1 MILKAF
7 KTIRGK
13 LTLFFT
19 LIFGFT
25 LLAFSIVLYNVFARQ
40 IRNDYDMVMTAFA
53 ASISENIRE
62 NGVNPEIL
70 AEIKDLNKPGS
81 ALYNGYVMVLNSS
94 EAVLIK
100 SNQLENV
107 NIGLDKELIASVLNG
122 KKEFSTKK
130 LEPTGDLWDQNGI
143 RMLYYPAMH
152 RGHKYILLLI
162 SPLSSPEQMLS
173 SLRIILFITVPV
185 TILLTGFVGWL
196 FSKKAYEPVDKLVE
210 KANTLTA
217 EKLHERLTVDEVDD
231 EISRLA
237 GTLNDMIERLEASFK
252 ILKQFTSD
260 ASHELKTPLTIMK
273 GEIEVALKKTRSLE
287 DYKQVLSDSLGEV
300 NRLQNIV
307 ESLLLLSQ
315 YENKKIRL
323 NFEEVNL
330 NELVIEAVT
339 KSHYITS
346 KKNIKLIMNIDENID
361 SEILIKGDRQKLLN
375 VFLNLIDNAAKYSN
389 ENTEINLFLNY
400 DDGRKNAVVTIS
412 DQGIGMHDMV
422 LTHIFDRFYRADA
435 SRTRDDTYSL
445 GLGLAIVKA
454 TVEMHG
460 GIVHVQSK
468 LNEGSTFKIL
478 LPLAS

>member
-1 MILKAF
+1 MFKAF

-25 LLAFSIVLYNVFARQ
+25 LLGFSIFLYNIFASQ
-40 IRNDYDMVMTAFA
+40 IRNDYDLVMTAFA

-70 AEIKDLNKPGS
+70 LEIKELNKPGS

-100 SNQLENV
+100 SHQLENI
-107 NIGLDKELIASVLNG
+107 NIPLDKELINSSLNG
-122 KKEFSTKK
+122 KKEFTTKF
-130 LEPTGDLWDQNGI
+130 LETSAGLWDQNGI

-173 SLRIILFITVPV
+173 SLRLILFITVPV
-185 TILLTGFVGWL
+185 TILLTGFMGWL

-217 EKLHERLTVDEVDD
+217 EKLHERLVVDEVDD

-237 GTLNDMIERLEASFK
+237 GTLNDMIERLETSFK

-273 GEIEVALKKTRSLE
+273 GEIEVALKKTRSLHE
-287 DYKQVLSDSLGEV
+287 YKQVLADSLGEV

-323 NFEEVNL
+323 NFEDVNL

-346 KKNIKLIMNIDENID
+346 KKNIKLIMHIDENID

-375 VFLNLIDNAAKYSN
+375 VFLNLIENAAKYSN
-389 ENTEINLFLNY
+389 ENTEINLFLNH
-400 DDGRKNAVVTIS
+400 DEARKNAIVTIC
-412 DQGIGMHDMV
+412 DQGIGMQDKV
-422 LTHIFDRFYRADA
+422 LSHIFDRFYRVDA
-435 SRTRDDTYSL
+435 SRTRDENYSL

-454 TVEMHG
+454 TVEMHDG
-460 GIVHVQSK
+460 VVSVSSRI
-468 LNEGSTFKIL
+468 NEGSVFKIS
-478 LPLAS
+478 LPLVKA